1 MHNRTAKKDYE
12 SLLPSLGDVLKSADG
27 KPVPANFSIVDG
39 RPRWTT
45 YAVYD
50 QNTQSWV
57 LKWCPKG
64 GLAVFIH
71 RDSFRDLDSYPFVDA
86 LEVDRI
92 LTRSV
97 IAKSV

>member
-1 MHNRTAKKDYE
+1 M
-12 SLLPSLGDVLKSADG
+12 KSVDG

-45 YAVYD
+45 YAVFD
-50 QNTQSWV
+50 SENDCWA

-71 RDSFRDLDSYPFVDA
+71 RESFSELDSHPFVDA

-97 IAKSV
+97 IAKSL